1 MIVQVEP
8 EFDLKTCLTR
18 VRQNDDTAA
27 TELMRHLHP
36 LVLKIVRSHLPRRAS
51 EEDLAQVIYLRVF
64 TKLDQYKSEAPF
76 EHWVSRIAVNTCLN
90 ELKHEKARPELRQ
103 ADMSEE
109 EVAVIDALAASEGEL
124 DSSQAY
130 ASREITDMLLERLK
144 PEDRFIVSQM
154 YLEGRSVDEL
164 KALTGW
170 GTARIKIRAFRARLK
185 MKADLAKIQKERNS

>member
-8 EFDLKTCLTR
+8 EFDLQRCLTR
-18 VRQNDDTAA
+18 VRQKDDEAA

-36 LVLKIVRSHLPRRAS
+36 LVLKIVRSHLPRRVS

-109 EVAVIDALAASEGEL
+109 EVAVIDALAANEGEL

-130 ASREITDMLLERLK
+130 ASREVVDLLLERLK
-144 PEDRFIVSQM
+144 PEDRFVVSQM

-164 KALTGW
+164 KVLTGW
-170 GTARIKIRAFRARLK
+170 STARIKIRAFRARLK
-185 MKADLAKIQKERNS
+185 MKADLAKIQKERKT